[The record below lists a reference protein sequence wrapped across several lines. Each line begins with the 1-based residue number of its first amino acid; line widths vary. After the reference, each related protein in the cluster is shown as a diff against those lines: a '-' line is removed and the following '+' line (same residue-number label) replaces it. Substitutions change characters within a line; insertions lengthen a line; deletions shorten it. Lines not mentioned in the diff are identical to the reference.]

1 MGVADHLPDPA
12 VRLRKANHSQRVVL
26 IALRNVD
33 GHVFIEPVVSADD
46 VWHAAEG
53 LEDYI
58 AILSD
63 KKLVE
68 LLGRI
73 GCRAV
78 VVILGQGFGARKR
91 EDHQEGEEGP
101 IHPALSSELCG
112 KAPASP

>member
-12 VRLRKANHSQRVVL
+12 VRLRKADHGQRVVL
-26 IALRNVD
+26 ITFRNID

-68 LLGRI
+68 LLGGVGGRT
-73 GCRAV
+73 V
-78 VVILGQGFGARKR
+78 VVVLG
-91 EDHQEGEEGP
+91 
-101 IHPALSSELCG
+101 
-112 KAPASP
+112 